1 TILQVPRPGPSLL
14 PTRRRRLAA
23 HLPAVNQPQ
32 EFLHRP
38 LELLIP
44 AAVHSA
50 GLVAHQDVRL
60 RLPVLEETAGR
71 CILDAPGRYAEAEP
85 VVELVAPAE
94 RARPGDGHTDQ
105 RTDPHRLV
113 RPGEAVAVGIVP
125 LGRERHGRPRPA
137 EVRLVAAAPVVRGVV
152 EE

>member
-1 TILQVPRPGPSLL
+1 KDGKRPRNGPAWVVSRRRPRALNVYMPGRSGDEGERGLGTILQVPRPGPSLL

-71 CILDAPGRYAEAEP
+71 CILDAPG
-85 VVELVAPAE
+85 
-94 RARPGDGHTDQ
+94 
-105 RTDPHRLV
+105 
-113 RPGEAVAVGIVP
+113 
-125 LGRERHGRPRPA
+125 
-137 EVRLVAAAPVVRGVV
+137 
-152 EE
+152 